1 MLVELRTVGRG
12 GVGRWFSID
21 HHAGCLHLSISGCHG
36 EGGVDGGRGRG
47 GGRISC
53 PLEAVDLKQ
62 ICTDYEAT
70 FIDAQP
76 DLLLEFFSHNFS
88 HFSRIKVINFKRDIF
103 CLEIKVKNFRGGT
116 FFVLK

>member
-1 MLVELRTVGRG
+1 MG
-12 GVGRWFSID
+12 G
-21 HHAGCLHLSISGCHG
+21 
-36 EGGVDGGRGRG
+36 GGG

-103 CLEIKVKNFRGGT
+103 CLEIKVKNFRGGDIFCLEISHYGCAT
-116 FFVLK
+116 LPNSKNTNFVRNTLTSKTRGKLIILFLTIAPF